1 LVRPSAWL
9 AETTPRSNIKL
20 KVRELALHES
30 WFSLETRKTATITPL
45 YREEDLMYLANKDLD
60 QKQARELQ
68 NENTQDSSY
77 DEAFKDLEV
86 LQRAKK
92 SLEFARN
99 PADVQTEYQIYDK
112 TVSEL
117 QKQYSTLA
125 QSFRELEASYKI
137 VCEHGTNLEKALAT
151 CQRQLDQ
158 AEKSWLVAMLMRF
171 GFMK

>member
-1 LVRPSAWL
+1 
-9 AETTPRSNIKL
+9 
-20 KVRELALHES
+20 
-30 WFSLETRKTATITPL
+30 
-45 YREEDLMYLANKDLD
+45 MYDP
-60 QKQARELQ
+60 
-68 NENTQDSSY
+68 T

-112 TVSEL
+112 AVSEL

-125 QSFRELEASYKI
+125 QEFRELEASYKLI
-137 VCEHGTNLEKALAT
+137 CAHSAKLEIALNKAKRST
-151 CQRQLDQ
+151 DQ

-171 GFMK
+171 GLMK

>member
-1 LVRPSAWL
+1 MPRSTVLGPRPTAWL
-9 AETTPRSNIKL
+9 AETSPKSEPHL
-20 KVRELALHES
+20 KVQELSLHES

-45 YREEDLMYLANKDLD
+45 YRKEDLMNDP
-60 QKQARELQ
+60 
-68 NENTQDSSY
+68 T
-77 DEAFKDLEV
+77 DEAFQDLER

-92 SLEFARN
+92 SLEFKRH

-112 TVSEL
+112 AVSEL

-137 VCEHGTNLEKALAT
+137 ICEHSAKLELALNKAKRT
-151 CQRQLDQ
+151 IDQ

-171 GFMK
+171 GLMK